1 MLKRQAYRRDMR
13 LESRKSDPLLSCH
26 GYIVIADDGW
36 LGTVETPL
44 FGSDSSEPDY
54 LVVRTQIDGLAR
66 RALVPASL
74 VRRVEVDD
82 DLVHVQGNVWELSR
96 LPTSLPLERG
106 PDRRG

>member
-1 MLKRQAYRRDMR
+1 MR
-13 LESRKSDPLLSCH
+13 LESRKSDPLQNCH

-54 LVVRTQIDGLAR
+54 LVVRTQLDGPTR

-74 VRRVEVDD
+74 VRRVGVDD
-82 DLVHVQGNVWELSR
+82 ALVHVQGNVWELSR
-96 LPTSLPLERG
+96 LPNSLPLERG
-106 PDRRG
+106 SNSRA